1 MFHGV
6 LIIWMFT
13 VCIRCNVPEVKSQ
26 SKDVLLATRVTPHI
40 SNIVKMITPAAFEHF
55 EYLYNQIKTQ
65 NYQLNR

>member
-26 SKDVLLATRVTPHI
+26 SKDVLLARAYVHDYQINEKTYLGSIRFP
-40 SNIVKMITPAAFEHF
+40 KMEDGRARGNNG
-55 EYLYNQIKTQ
+55 LVWC
-65 NYQLNR
+65 